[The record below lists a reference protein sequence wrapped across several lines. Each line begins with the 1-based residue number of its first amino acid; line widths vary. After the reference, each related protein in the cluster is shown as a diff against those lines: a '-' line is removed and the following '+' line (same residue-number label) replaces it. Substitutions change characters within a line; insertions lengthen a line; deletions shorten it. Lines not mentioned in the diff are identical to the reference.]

1 MSRIKEALLLNVIF
15 PVADFVMGTKAMHWY
30 RNIKMMNDWST
41 EEIDIWQTN
50 RLKELVQHAYNH
62 TVYYKEV
69 FDSIGLK
76 PEDIETFDDLKKL
89 PVLTKEIIKAR
100 FEDIKPDNIQQIKH
114 RFSSTGGSTGDPLR
128 FLLDENTWGFV
139 TAAKINAWK
148 STGYHYGD
156 LYVSLGSSSLF
167 PVNKRSRIHEIY
179 YRIRN
184 TIPLNGMN
192 MEDAVC
198 KKYTDII
205 LENKAHYLYGYASSI
220 YLLALYVQK
229 NSIQLD
235 IKGVYSTSEVLTDA
249 YRQTIESTFN
259 VRVFDCYGARDGG
272 ITAYEVTS
280 GFYNVSY
287 NTFCETKD
295 ENSLSKLYCT
305 NLIDFAFPF
314 IRYELGDEVL
324 LDKDSD
330 NQYNGQT
337 IKKIGGRS
345 ADIIHLSNGKVLT
358 NPGFTI
364 LFKAFNIEAYRVEQ
378 LGTLALKVRIQKMD
392 SFEEHEEHDIIA
404 AMKKHAGDDCEIV
417 VEYVNQFEPLKNGK
431 RSFFMN
437 SKA

>member
-1 MSRIKEALLLNVIF
+1 MSRIKEAILLNIVF
-15 PVADFVMGTKAMHWY
+15 PVADFVMGTKAIYWY
-30 RNIKMMNDWST
+30 RNIKIMNDWSAA
-41 EEIDIWQTN
+41 EINVWQLN
-50 RLKELVQHAYNH
+50 RLKALVNHAYNH
-62 TVYYKEV
+62 TRYYKEV
-69 FDSIGLK
+69 FDSRGLK
-76 PEDIETFDDLKKL
+76 PEDIQTFDDLKKL

-100 FEDIKPDNIQQIKH
+100 FEDIKPDNIQKIKH

-148 STGYHYGD
+148 STGYNYGD

-167 PVNKRSRIHEIY
+167 PVTKRSRIHEIY

-205 LENKAHYLYGYASSI
+205 LENKAHYIYGYASSI

-229 NSIQLD
+229 NSIKLD
-235 IKGVYSTSEVLTDA
+235 IKGVFSTSEVLTDV
-249 YRQTIESTFN
+249 YRQTIESAFN
-259 VRVFDCYGARDGG
+259 VRVLDCYGARDGG
-272 ITAYEVTS
+272 ITAYEVTR
-280 GFYNVSY
+280 GLYNVSY
-287 NTFCETKD
+287 NTFCETRD
-295 ENSLSKLYCT
+295 ENALSKLYCT

-324 LDKDSD
+324 LEQNTYNK
-330 NQYNGQT
+330 YNGQT

-378 LGTLALKVRIQKMD
+378 LGVLTLKVRIQKME
-392 SFEEHEEHDIIA
+392 SFKAHEEQDIIA
-404 AMKKHAGDDCEIV
+404 AMKKHAGEDCEIII
-417 VEYVNQFEPLKNGK
+417 EYVSQFEPLKNGK

-437 SKA
+437 SKV

>member
-1 MSRIKEALLLNVIF
+1 MSRIKEVLLLHVIF

-30 RNIKMMNDWST
+30 RKIKMMNDWST

-76 PEDIETFDDLKKL
+76 PEDIQTFDDLKKL

-249 YRQTIESTFN
+249 YRRTIESTFN
-259 VRVFDCYGARDGG
+259 VRVLDCYGARDGG

-295 ENSLSKLYCT
+295 ENTLSKLYCT

-378 LGTLALKVRIQKMD
+378 LDTLALKVRIQKME
-392 SFEEHEEHDIIA
+392 SFEEHEEYDIIA
-404 AMKKHAGDDCEIV
+404 AMKKHAGEDCEIV
-417 VEYVNQFEPLKNGK
+417 VEYVTQFEPLKNGK

>member
-50 RLKELVQHAYNH
+50 RLKELVQHAYYH

-69 FDSIGLK
+69 FDSRGLK
-76 PEDIETFDDLKKL
+76 PEDIQTFDDLKKL

-167 PVNKRSRIHEIY
+167 PVNKRSRIHEVY

-192 MEDAVC
+192 MENAVC

-259 VRVFDCYGARDGG
+259 VRVLDCYGARDGG

-295 ENSLSKLYCT
+295 ENALSKLYST

-378 LGTLALKVRIQKMD
+378 LDTLALKVRIQKME

-404 AMKKHAGDDCEIV
+404 AMKKHAGEDCEIV
-417 VEYVNQFEPLKNGK
+417 VEYVTQFEPLKNGK

>member
-1 MSRIKEALLLNVIF
+1 MFTWTEKDIQNV
-15 PVADFVMGTKAMHWY
+15 
-30 RNIKMMNDWST
+30 
-41 EEIDIWQTN
+41 EI
-50 RLKELVQHAYNH
+50 LM
-62 TVYYKEV
+62 
-69 FDSIGLK
+69 
-76 PEDIETFDDLKKL
+76 KL
-89 PVLTKEIIKAR
+89 SVLTKEIIKTR

-192 MEDAVC
+192 MEDTVC

-249 YRQTIESTFN
+249 YRRTIESTFN
-259 VRVFDCYGARDGG
+259 VRVLDCYGARDGG

-295 ENSLSKLYCT
+295 ENTLSKLYCT

-404 AMKKHAGDDCEIV
+404 AMKKHAGEDCEIV